1 MLISRTIHDG
11 FVLVVGRASRS
22 YSNVEALR
30 TIRCQHGHIRGTE
43 KCVLSGAL
51 DEACGQR
58 AANGSKVQQFL
69 LQLMFSMTYCKFSV
83 ERYCC
88 TTLSIL

>member
-1 MLISRTIHDG
+1 MLKLCEPSDASMAIYEELKKS
-11 FVLVVGRASRS
+11 VL
-22 YSNVEALR
+22 
-30 TIRCQHGHIRGTE
+30 T
-43 KCVLSGAL
+43 GAL